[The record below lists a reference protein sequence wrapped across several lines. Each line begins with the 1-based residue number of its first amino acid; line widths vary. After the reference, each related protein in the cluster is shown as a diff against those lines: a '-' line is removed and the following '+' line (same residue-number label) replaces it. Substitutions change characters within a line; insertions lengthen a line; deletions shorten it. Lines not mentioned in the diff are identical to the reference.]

1 MPSKSGIFMAGKSDK
16 RIEIAILFLTP
27 KYSVLSI
34 SYFKL
39 TIEKE
44 NDDEESYK
52 QKFYSGLL

>member
-1 MPSKSGIFMAGKSDK
+1 MAGKSDK